1 MGKALGFML
10 FFIGLGMVIG
20 LLVSETTAL
29 LIAAALCML
38 CIIYFVNKMGMKRL
52 SANPFI
58 PIYILCNYPFIK
70 IISVWEKLLWS
81 LLKKGFLQNV
91 RHTLRE

>member
-29 LIAAALCML
+29 LIAAFIISYSIRNDLVLFRIYSFIGLGMVIGLLVSETNALLIAAALCML
-38 CIIYFVNKMGMKRL
+38 CGYHLFCR
-52 SANPFI
+52 
-58 PIYILCNYPFIK
+58 
-70 IISVWEKLLWS
+70 
-81 LLKKGFLQNV
+81 
-91 RHTLRE
+91 

>member
-1 MGKALGFML
+1 MEKALGFML

-38 CIIYFVNKMGMKRL
+38 CGYHLFCK
-52 SANPFI
+52 
-58 PIYILCNYPFIK
+58 
-70 IISVWEKLLWS
+70 
-81 LLKKGFLQNV
+81 
-91 RHTLRE
+91 

>member
-29 LIAAALCML
+29 LIVAALCML
-38 CIIYFVNKMGMKRL
+38 CGDHLFCK
-52 SANPFI
+52 
-58 PIYILCNYPFIK
+58 
-70 IISVWEKLLWS
+70 
-81 LLKKGFLQNV
+81 
-91 RHTLRE
+91 

>member
-38 CIIYFVNKMGMKRL
+38 CGYHLFCKSNG
-52 SANPFI
+52 
-58 PIYILCNYPFIK
+58 YEK
-70 IISVWEKLLWS
+70 IISES
-81 LLKKGFLQNV
+81 F
-91 RHTLRE
+91 HTHLHFM

>member
-38 CIIYFVNKMGMKRL
+38 CGYHLFVNKMGMKRL

-58 PIYILCNYPFIK
+58 PIYILRNYPFY
-70 IISVWEKLLWS
+70 
-81 LLKKGFLQNV
+81 
-91 RHTLRE
+91 